1 MKRVPHNLIETFLIY
16 MQSRSVVL
24 TARQLGVSQPAV
36 TLQLQRL
43 TELVGKPLFLT
54 AGRRKE
60 PTPFARD
67 LAIELSEPFQSL
79 QKSIHLALTALGADE
94 NLSLRIA
101 CRSEAISRLAPRLKF
116 PGKVIWTGR
125 TKIEATDDLKNGLV
139 DFAILSVKPDL
150 PGILAKTCLADRLVL
165 ISPLNSLPKIDP
177 KVFSKGRTDKSAD
190 SLTTLL
196 QKLRWIVY
204 NEQAP
209 FAREFLKAAKIEIS
223 HLKSATYCED
233 WRAIVGI
240 VEKGMGVS
248 VVPEGFVTDKV
259 HKIILPD
266 SMMPK
271 TQFYIA
277 ASKLLLNLPV
287 YRSAW
292 NSL

>member
-16 MQSRSVVL
+16 MSTKSVIL
-24 TARQLGVSQPAV
+24 TARQLGISQPAV

-60 PTPFARD
+60 PTPFARN

-125 TKIEATDDLKNGLV
+125 TKIEATEYLKNGLV

-177 KVFSKGRTDKSAD
+177 KVFTEERTDKSE

-196 QKLRWIVY
+196 QKQRWIVY
-204 NEQAP
+204 NEKAP
-209 FAREFLKAAKIEIS
+209 FAHEFLKASKIDLK
-223 HLKSATYCED
+223 HLQSTTYCED

-240 VEKGMGVS
+240 VEMGMGVS

-259 HKIILPD
+259 QKTMLPD
-266 SMMPK
+266 SMIPT

-277 ASKLLLNLPV
+277 ASKLLLKLPA
-287 YRSAW
+287 YKNAW